1 MSTKTMFND
10 PSWFVMEVKIK
21 LRNYLMR
28 FRSLNKFYRLLSQSE
43 YVTAGE
49 TNRKFFKSRFTHGW
63 YRVIIDKEIVRF
75 IFILKVKD
83 VSRIEKDQFHLIWRT
98 RKLINSPVLIYR
110 PEELTTTDRILLTQ
124 LGGNMSYRKIL
135 GNRTEKV

>member
-1 MSTKTMFND
+1 MSAKTMFND

-28 FRSLNKFYRLLSQSE
+28 FRTLNKFYRLLSQSE

-83 VSRIEKDQFHLIWRT
+83 MSRIEKDQFHLIWRT
-98 RKLINSPVLIYR
+98 RKLINSPVLIYK

-135 GNRTEKV
+135 GNRLN

>member
-1 MSTKTMFND
+1 MSAKTMFND

-28 FRSLNKFYRLLSQSE
+28 FRTLNKFYRLLSQSE

-98 RKLINSPVLIYR
+98 RKLINSPVLIYK

>member
-1 MSTKTMFND
+1 MSAKTMFND

-28 FRSLNKFYRLLSQSE
+28 FRTLNKFYRLLSQSE

-83 VSRIEKDQFHLIWRT
+83 LNRIEKDQFHLIWRT

>member
-1 MSTKTMFND
+1 MFKD

-28 FRSLNKFYRLLSQSE
+28 FRTVNKFYRLLSQSE

-83 VSRIEKDQFHLIWRT
+83 VSRKEKDQFHLIWRT
-98 RKLINSPVLIYR
+98 RKLINSPVLIYK
-110 PEELTTTDRILLTQ
+110 PEELTTTDRILLTK

>member
-1 MSTKTMFND
+1 MSTKTLLND
-10 PSWFVMEVKIK
+10 PSWFVMEIKIK

-28 FRSLNKFYRLLSQSE
+28 FRTLNKFYRLLSQSE

-49 TNRKFFKSRFTHGW
+49 TNRKFFKSKFTHGW
-63 YRVIIDKEIVRF
+63 YRVIIDKEVIRF

-83 VSRIEKDQFHLIWRT
+83 LDRINKDQLSLVLRT

-110 PEELTTTDRILLTQ
+110 PEEMTTTDRILLTQ

-135 GNRTEKV
+135 GSRSERV

>member
-1 MSTKTMFND
+1 MSAKTMFND

-28 FRSLNKFYRLLSQSE
+28 FRTLNKFYRLLSQSE

-98 RKLINSPVLIYR
+98 RKLINSPALIYK

-135 GNRTEKV
+135 GNMTEKV

>member
-1 MSTKTMFND
+1 MSAKTMFND

-28 FRSLNKFYRLLSQSE
+28 FRTLNKFYRLLSQSE

-83 VSRIEKDQFHLIWRT
+83 VDRIEKDQLHLIWRT

-135 GNRTEKV
+135 GTRTEKV

>member
-1 MSTKTMFND
+1 MSAITMYND

-28 FRSLNKFYRLLSQSE
+28 FRTLNKFYRLLSQSE

-83 VSRIEKDQFHLIWRT
+83 VNRIEKDQFHLIWRT
-98 RKLINSPVLIYR
+98 RKLINSPVLIYK

>member
-28 FRSLNKFYRLLSQSE
+28 FRTLNKFYRLLSQSE

-83 VSRIEKDQFHLIWRT
+83 VDRIEKDQFHLIWRT

-135 GNRTEKV
+135 GNRTEKI

>member
-1 MSTKTMFND
+1 MSAKTMFND

-28 FRSLNKFYRLLSQSE
+28 FRTLNKFYRLLSQSE

-83 VSRIEKDQFHLIWRT
+83 MSRIEKDQFHLIWRT
-98 RKLINSPVLIYR
+98 RKLINSPVLIYK
-110 PEELTTTDRILLTQ
+110 PEELATTDRILLTQ

>member
-1 MSTKTMFND
+1 MSTKTLLND
-10 PSWFVMEVKIK
+10 PSWFVMEIKIK

-28 FRSLNKFYRLLSQSE
+28 FRTLNKFYRLLSQSE

-63 YRVIIDKEIVRF
+63 YRVIIDKEVIRF

-83 VSRIEKDQFHLIWRT
+83 LDRIHKDQLSLVLRT

-110 PEELTTTDRILLTQ
+110 PEEMTTTDRILLTQ

-135 GNRTEKV
+135 GSRSERV

>member
-1 MSTKTMFND
+1 MSAKTMFND

-28 FRSLNKFYRLLSQSE
+28 FRTLNKFYRLLSQSE

-83 VSRIEKDQFHLIWRT
+83 VNRIEKDQFHLIWRT
-98 RKLINSPVLIYR
+98 RKLINSPVIIYR

>member
-28 FRSLNKFYRLLSQSE
+28 FRTLNKFYRLLSQSE

-83 VSRIEKDQFHLIWRT
+83 VDRIEKDQFHLIWRT

>member
-1 MSTKTMFND
+1 MSTKTMFKD

-28 FRSLNKFYRLLSQSE
+28 FRTVNKFYRLLSQSE

-83 VSRIEKDQFHLIWRT
+83 VSRKEKDQFHLIWRT
-98 RKLINSPVLIYR
+98 RKLINSPVLIYK
-110 PEELTTTDRILLTQ
+110 PEELTTTDRILLTK

>member
-1 MSTKTMFND
+1 MSTKTLLND
-10 PSWFVMEVKIK
+10 PSWFVMEIKIK

-28 FRSLNKFYRLLSQSE
+28 FRTLNKFYRLLSQSE

-63 YRVIIDKEIVRF
+63 YRVIIDKEVIRF

-83 VSRIEKDQFHLIWRT
+83 LDRIHKDQLSLVLRT

-110 PEELTTTDRILLTQ
+110 PEEMTTTDRILLTQ

-135 GNRTEKV
+135 GSRSKRV

>member
-1 MSTKTMFND
+1 MITTTMFND

-28 FRSLNKFYRLLSQSE
+28 FRTLNKFYRLLSQSE

-49 TNRKFFKSRFTHGW
+49 TNRKFFMSRFTHGW

-83 VSRIEKDQFHLIWRT
+83 INRIEKDKFHLIWRT

-110 PEELTTTDRILLTQ
+110 PSELTTTDRILLSQ

-135 GNRTEKV
+135 GNRTVKD

>member
-1 MSTKTMFND
+1 MSTKTLLND
-10 PSWFVMEVKIK
+10 PSWFVMEIKIK

-28 FRSLNKFYRLLSQSE
+28 FRTLNKFYRLLSQSE

-49 TNRKFFKSRFTHGW
+49 TNRKFFKSKFTHGW
-63 YRVIIDKEIVRF
+63 YRVIIDKEVIRF

-83 VSRIEKDQFHLIWRT
+83 LDRIHKDQLSLVLRT

-110 PEELTTTDRILLTQ
+110 PEEMTTTDRILLTQ

-135 GNRTEKV
+135 GSRSERV

>member
-1 MSTKTMFND
+1 MSAKTMFND
-10 PSWFVMEVKIK
+10 PSWFVMEVKIT

-28 FRSLNKFYRLLSQSE
+28 FRTLNKFYRLLSQSE

-83 VSRIEKDQFHLIWRT
+83 VNQIEKDQFHLIWRT
-98 RKLINSPVLIYR
+98 RKLINSPVLIYK

-135 GNRTEKV
+135 GNRTEKI

>member
-1 MSTKTMFND
+1 MSTKTLLND
-10 PSWFVMEVKIK
+10 PSWFVMEIKIK

-28 FRSLNKFYRLLSQSE
+28 FRTLNRFYRLLSQSE

-63 YRVIIDKEIVRF
+63 YRVIIDKEVIRF

-83 VSRIEKDQFHLIWRT
+83 LDRIHKDQLSLVLRT

-110 PEELTTTDRILLTQ
+110 PEEMTTTDRILLTQ
-124 LGGNMSYRKIL
+124 LAGNMSYRKIL
-135 GNRTEKV
+135 GSRSERV

>member
-1 MSTKTMFND
+1 MCAKTMFND

-28 FRSLNKFYRLLSQSE
+28 FRTLNKFYRLLSQSE

-83 VSRIEKDQFHLIWRT
+83 VNRIEKDQFQLIWRT
-98 RKLINSPVLIYR
+98 RKLINSPVLIYK
-110 PEELTTTDRILLTQ
+110 PEELASTDRILLTQ

>member
-1 MSTKTMFND
+1 MSAKTMFND

-28 FRSLNKFYRLLSQSE
+28 FRTLNKFYRLLSQSE

-135 GNRTEKV
+135 GTRTEKV

>member
-1 MSTKTMFND
+1 MSAKTMFND

-28 FRSLNKFYRLLSQSE
+28 FRTLNKFYRLLSQSE

-63 YRVIIDKEIVRF
+63 YRVIIDKEVIRF

-83 VSRIEKDQFHLIWRT
+83 LDRIQNDQFHLVWRT

-135 GNRTEKV
+135 GNRTEMV

>member
-1 MSTKTMFND
+1 MSAKTMFND

-28 FRSLNKFYRLLSQSE
+28 FRTLNKFYRLLSQSE

-83 VSRIEKDQFHLIWRT
+83 VNRIEKDQFHLIWRT
-98 RKLINSPVLIYR
+98 RKLINSPVLLYK

>member
-1 MSTKTMFND
+1 MSAKTMFND

-28 FRSLNKFYRLLSQSE
+28 FRTLNKFYRLLSQSE

-83 VSRIEKDQFHLIWRT
+83 VDRIEKDQFHLIWRT

>member
-28 FRSLNKFYRLLSQSE
+28 FRTLNKFYRLLSQSE

-75 IFILKVKD
+75 IFILKVRD
-83 VSRIEKDQFHLIWRT
+83 VDRIEKDQLHLIWRT

-135 GNRTEKV
+135 GTRTEKV

>member
-1 MSTKTMFND
+1 MSAKTMFND

-28 FRSLNKFYRLLSQSE
+28 FRTLNKFYRLLSQSE

-83 VSRIEKDQFHLIWRT
+83 VNQIEKDQFHLIWRT

>member
-28 FRSLNKFYRLLSQSE
+28 FRTLNKFYRLLSQSE

-83 VSRIEKDQFHLIWRT
+83 LSRIEKDQFHLIWRT

-135 GNRTEKV
+135 GSRKEKI

>member
-1 MSTKTMFND
+1 MSAKTMFND

-28 FRSLNKFYRLLSQSE
+28 FRTLNKFYRLLSQSE

-135 GNRTEKV
+135 GSRTEKV

>member
-1 MSTKTMFND
+1 MSAKTMFND

-28 FRSLNKFYRLLSQSE
+28 FRTLNKFYRLLSQSE

-98 RKLINSPVLIYR
+98 RKLINSPVLIYK
-110 PEELTTTDRILLTQ
+110 PEELTTTDRILLTK

>member
-1 MSTKTMFND
+1 MSAKTMFND

-28 FRSLNKFYRLLSQSE
+28 FRTLNKFYRLLSQSE

>member
-1 MSTKTMFND
+1 MSAKTMFND

-28 FRSLNKFYRLLSQSE
+28 FRTLNKFYRLLSQSE

-83 VSRIEKDQFHLIWRT
+83 VNRIEKDQFHLIWRT